1 MTKMHVLLT
10 NALTELANTSSV
22 VTIKMHVPQ
31 KLASTELA
39 RAPQRVATTVMHVP
53 LIPAMQNLDARTLLS
68 LVTTTMHAPRI
79 LATFTLDASTLQFL
93 AAMEINVLSIL
104 ASTETVSTPKKL
116 AMTATNAQLKL
127 AMLHPETANT
137 LLLQS
142 RTQIAVPS
150 ELAMQTRESSILQ
163 STVKMETNVLST
175 IAILKRVANT
185 LQNSCPSIVLLK
197 PLDVLVMLS
206 A

>member
-10 NALTELANTSSV
+10 NALMELANTSSA
-22 VTIKMHVPQ
+22 VTIKMHVPL
-31 KLASTELA
+31 KPASTELA